1 MDCSFKI
8 ISYLSVSSVVL
19 NVEIPRHL
27 YLNKCNFYY
36 PDFFLP
42 NTYILCDHNKEKTP
56 KKMLPF

>member
-8 ISYLSVSSVVL
+8 ISYLSVSSVAL
-19 NVEIPRHL
+19 NVEIQRHL

-42 NTYILCDHNKEKTP
+42 NTYILCDH
-56 KKMLPF
+56 KK